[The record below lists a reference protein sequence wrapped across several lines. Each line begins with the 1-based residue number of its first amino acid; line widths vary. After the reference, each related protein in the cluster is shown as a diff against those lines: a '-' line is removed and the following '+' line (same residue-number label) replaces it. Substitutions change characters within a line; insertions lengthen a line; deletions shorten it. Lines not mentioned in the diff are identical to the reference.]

1 MTLGRR
7 IVAPGN
13 ASLTRRSPMLSGADI
28 RGHGRWFSTD
38 ARNVNEPPHSSRCR
52 RSCDVQGA
60 LCIDRLES
68 RLALLDVVA
77 NGIDHG
83 LVDGSFHTSA

>member
-1 MTLGRR
+1 
-7 IVAPGN
+7 
-13 ASLTRRSPMLSGADI
+13 MLSGADI
-28 RGHGRWFSTD
+28 RGLGRWFSTD